1 MDYESSNQTQGPQ
14 FNQTATD
21 QGTADQNKKRG
32 KAFFAI
38 IGTILAMIVAAMILA
53 FQSDSFSAEKP
64 KADFSRKAPK
74 VTTPFKWSIGKKIA
88 PADDYVA
95 KLYITGTISESNES
109 YNQKW
114 IMETI
119 ADLKANEKNKGII
132 LYINSPGGGV
142 YQSDDV
148 YLALMDYKTTGKPV
162 YAYFGP
168 MAASGGY
175 YIGCAADY
183 IMANRNTLTGS
194 IGVISGQFIDM
205 TQLMDKIG
213 IKSTTI
219 HSGRNK
225 IMGSPSQPMT
235 EEQRKIMQSISDEC
249 YDQFTSIVAESRELS
264 KEKVIELAD
273 GRVYSAKQ
281 ALAASLIDSIGSC
294 DDLVSELERK
304 EFDYE
309 SYDIIDYKYEPPF
322 NPYSL
327 FQMAAKK
334 LSNTATTDIEAGINL
349 LKGAEMSYPAYY
361 CNVLD

>member
-1 MDYESSNQTQGPQ
+1 MDFEPNNQTQDSQYRQDTPE
-14 FNQTATD
+14 
-21 QGTADQNKKRG
+21 QGTAVQNKKRG
-32 KAFFAI
+32 KAFFGI
-38 IGTILAMIVAAMILA
+38 IGAIVAMFIVVTVLV
-53 FQSDSFSAEKP
+53 FQLDSFTMPKP

-74 VTTPFKWSIGKKIA
+74 TVAPFKWNFGKKLA

-95 KLYITGTISESNES
+95 KLYVTGVISASNET

-119 ADLKANEKNKGII
+119 ADLKIDEKNKGII

-168 MAASGGY
+168 IAASGGY

-219 HSGRNK
+219 HSGKNK

-249 YDQFTSIVAESRELS
+249 YDQFTSIVAESRELK

-273 GRVYSAKQ
+273 GRIYSAKQ
-281 ALAASLIDSIGSC
+281 ALAASLIDSIGSY

-334 LSNTATTDIEAGINL
+334 LSNTATTDIEAGLNL

-361 CNVLD
+361 CNILD